1 MTSSGLSSR
10 HQWNFFRTGGLDQV
24 ALTTGADLLAL
35 DQLDQKLWVVLSCP
49 VKGIELDEKTLALVD
64 TDNDGHIRVPE
75 VLAAVKWAAARLR
88 DPGDLLRGAD
98 PLPLSA
104 INEAT
109 PEGKILLASARQILS
124 SLDRADAGAV
134 TVVEAADAAKILA
147 AKPPIGD
154 GIITLAATDDAVVQ
168 ALIKD
173 IIATIGGTPMHT
185 GAIGVT
191 AEQIEKFFKE
201 IADYSAWVEKS
212 AEQNVAVLGAET
224 EAAVHALKL
233 VRPKIDD
240 FFGRCRLAAFDAR
253 AIAALNRSET
263 EYLTIAAKDLNITAG
278 EVAGFPLARIEA
290 KRALPLREGVNPA
303 WMPAIMEFVAKT
315 ITPILGANT
324 AALTEGEWQA
334 INTRLAPYEAWLGS
348 KPASA
353 VEKLPLDRVRDI
365 LRGSGRAALDAIVA
379 RDRELGPQFRGISDV
394 ERLARYHRDLR
405 TLLHNFVNFADFYSP
420 DRWAVFQAGTLFLD
434 SRSTEFCIR
443 VDSALP
449 LAAMGKIYIA
459 YVTCTRVGGTT
470 MNVAACFTQGD
481 SDYLFVGRH
490 GIFYDRKGNDWNA
503 VITSIVDN
511 PISLRQ
517 AFWSPYKK
525 FVRMIDEMA
534 AKRAA
539 AADAAS
545 NDRLG
550 KVADKA
556 VTATANAAAAQAV
569 QVASPTPPPP
579 PPPRKLDVGVV
590 AALGVAVG
598 AIGGALATVG
608 AKLAQVAWWQYPL
621 IVIGVILAISLPA
634 VLIAF
639 LKLRQRTIGPILDAN
654 GWAINGRVKIN
665 IPFGATLTQRA
676 VLPLGSHLAR
686 QDPYEDKD
694 AKRRRWQI
702 IVLVV
707 LLGLA
712 ALAWFLRHKGYYT
725 QVREFIGLPATQ
737 ATNIVPPAR

>member
-1 MTSSGLSSR
+1 MNLSSGSAGHR
-10 HQWNFFRTGGLDQV
+10 WNFFRTGGLDQV
-24 ALTTGADLLAL
+24 SLTTAADLLAL
-35 DQLDQKLWVVLSCP
+35 DQLDQKLWVALSCP
-49 VKGIELDEKTLALVD
+49 VKGLELDEKTLALID

-88 DPGDLLRGAD
+88 DPADLLRGTD
-98 PLPLSA
+98 PIPLAA
-104 INEAT
+104 INDTT
-109 PEGKILLASARQILS
+109 PEGKILIASARQILL

-134 TVVEAADAAKILA
+134 TVAEAADASKILA

-154 GIITLAATDDAVVQ
+154 GIITLAASDDPGVQ

-191 AEQIEKFFKE
+191 AEQIEKFFTE

-212 AEQNVAVLGAET
+212 AAQNVAVLGAET
-224 EAAVHALKL
+224 EAAVHALKP

-263 EYLTIAAKDLNITAG
+263 EYLAIAAKDLNITAG
-278 EVAGFPLARIEA
+278 EVSGFPLARIEA
-290 KRALPLREGVNPA
+290 NRPLPLRDGVNPA
-303 WMPAIMEFVAKT
+303 WSPLIAEFVVKT
-315 ITPILGANT
+315 ITPILGAGKHELSE
-324 AALTEGEWQA
+324 AEWQA
-334 INTRLAPYEAWLGS
+334 ISTRLAPYEAWLGS

-353 VEKLPLDRVRDI
+353 VEKLPLDRVRAI
-365 LRGSGRAALDAIVA
+365 LQDKARAGLDALIV

-405 TLLHNFVNFADFYSP
+405 TLLHNFVNFADFYSS
-420 DRWAVFQAGTLFLD
+420 DRWATFQAGTLYLD
-434 SRSTEFCIR
+434 SRSSEFCVR
-443 VDSALP
+443 VDAALP
-449 LAAMGKIYIA
+449 LAAMGKMYIA
-459 YVTCTRVGGTT
+459 YVACTRAGAKPITL
-470 MNVAACFTQGD
+470 AACFTQGD

-490 GIFYDRKGNDWNA
+490 GIFYDRAGNDWYA
-503 VITSIVDN
+503 VITSIVEN

-525 FVRMIDEMA
+525 FVRMLDEMA

-556 VTATANAAAAQAV
+556 VTATANAAATQAV
-569 QVASPTPPPP
+569 LASTPTPPPA
-579 PPPRKLDVGVV
+579 PPRKIDVGVV

-608 AKLAQVAWWQYPL
+608 AKLADVHLWQYPL
-621 IVIGVILAISLPA
+621 IVLGVMLAISLPA
-634 VLIAF
+634 VIIAF
-639 LKLRQRTIGPILDAN
+639 LKLRQRTLGPILDAN

-665 IPFGATLTQRA
+665 IPFGTTLTQRA
-676 VLPLGSHLAR
+676 MLPAGSHLSR
-686 QDPYEDKD
+686 TDPYEDKA
-694 AKRRRWQI
+694 AKRRRREI
-702 IVLVV
+702 FILVV
-707 LLGLA
+707 LIGLIV
-712 ALAWFLRHKGYYT
+712 LAWTLRHKGYYT
-725 QVREFIGLPATQ
+725 RVREFIGLPTTQ
-737 ATNIVPPAR
+737 VTNTAPAVR